1 MGVNAIAAVAVFF
14 PILFCLMAFVIG
26 LSAGS
31 TVLVGQAWGA
41 QNFEKVRSVVGST
54 LFMTLIGGSII
65 AALGVFFAP
74 HILLALGTDPSV
86 LHLSLPY
93 ARCMLAGSPLLF
105 VYIIYTSISGYG
117 QSGPYIN
124 RRVYD
129 PLIQAT
135 AGSAAT
141 CRSRR

>member
-1 MGVNAIAAVAVFF
+1 TINTVFVGQLMGVNAIAAVAVFF

-86 LHLSLPY
+86 LH
-93 ARCMLAGSPLLF
+93 
-105 VYIIYTSISGYG
+105 
-117 QSGPYIN
+117 
-124 RRVYD
+124 
-129 PLIQAT
+129 
-135 AGSAAT
+135 
-141 CRSRR
+141 